1 MNRASDTFVTQA
13 FGLGNLRK
21 CGVYLNKA
29 RIILLVILIPTLI
42 LIIIFAKQ
50 IAWIFTR
57 DEKVIEYAVQYTRI
71 FCTAFIFLGL
81 VDSLRKFHYRT

>member
-1 MNRASDTFVTQA
+1 MTHA

-29 RIILLVILIPTLI
+29 RIILLAVLIPNLI

-57 DEKVIEYAVQYTRI
+57 DEKVIEYSVQYIRI
-71 FCTAFIFLGL
+71 FCPSFIFLGL
-81 VDSLRKFHYRT
+81 IDCLRKFHYRT